1 MVIPTKSGSCRCS
14 KATAK
19 GNEAGAASLPL
30 PLPLCTALCS
40 ALCCLPFYSL
50 PWYGSCFPCECV
62 CFCILHLTCHCVYAK
77 KRNQRT
83 RTVPGL
89 PLPAFPCLCVCV
101 CVCLQLTYGFFS
113 VFGFVNFTWNILL
126 ELSYIVACPNLPAW
140 QRLHLSKFS
149 HYLRVMDMLPAS
161 LSPVLLLPHSRHT
174 CHSTYPLLHTHK
186 QSRSQAVCKLTLSRL
201 IEVLLTA

>member
-19 GNEAGAASLPL
+19 RKRGRRVVPPTTPILYTLLSTLLSAILFSAMIRFVLSL
-30 PLPLCTALCS
+30 
-40 ALCCLPFYSL
+40 
-50 PWYGSCFPCECV
+50 WVCV
-62 CFCILHLTCHCVYAK
+62 CVFLHFALDMS
-77 KRNQRT
+77 
-83 RTVPGL
+83 
-89 PLPAFPCLCVCV
+89 LCVCQKKEPKDTDWAWVPSACLSVLVCVSV

-140 QRLHLSKFS
+140 QRLHLSKFP
-149 HYLRVMDMLPAS
+149 HCLQVMDTLPLPS
-161 LSPVLLLPHSRHT
+161 SFPHSP
-174 CHSTYPLLHTHK
+174 SAFYSSYPLLHTHK